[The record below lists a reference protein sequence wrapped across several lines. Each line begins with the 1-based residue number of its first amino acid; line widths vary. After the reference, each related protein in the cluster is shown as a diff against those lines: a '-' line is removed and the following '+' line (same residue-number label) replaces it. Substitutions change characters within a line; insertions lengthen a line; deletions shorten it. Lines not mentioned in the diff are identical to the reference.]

1 VRPVRYSDLHVPA
14 TGIPSFLNHLLAQES
29 EDAFP
34 GLWTRH
40 LCIEGD
46 DDHDYEYH
54 QDLLSLIL
62 YMPHLVSFSARN
74 HPIGP
79 PLLVSLKQKGTNILR
94 ALEVCCHV
102 DDANRV
108 ILLVGRFKALHRLR
122 FRFVRSELAG
132 SFNALCPLS
141 LRLLRTIDITV
152 TPHAFPNFFR
162 WLRLCEFDSLRELHI
177 SQIRGDD
184 VDVHAL
190 SAISPFELAS
200 FFRRHQEMRTLALNV
215 YHEPIV
221 HFILSQTLPPGL
233 TFVDF
238 RLSSIPRP
246 LPNALPRS
254 VRCISIRTRFSDLI
268 GFQEDLDHLLLQAA
282 RHELPPE
289 LRISFNDPDDDT
301 SGWRGNTDFGRFQW
315 ETCIRPAS
323 AMNDISSEDTELR
336 GLMLLYA
343 LQFKRYG
350 ISVVDED
357 GYVWPT
363 DGEAGQLY

>member
-1 VRPVRYSDLHVPA
+1 MP
-14 TGIPSFLNHLLAQES
+14 
-29 EDAFP
+29 
-34 GLWTRH
+34 
-40 LCIEGD
+40 
-46 DDHDYEYH
+46 
-54 QDLLSLIL
+54 

-74 HPIGP
+74 YPFGRL
-79 PLLVSLKQKGTNILR
+79 LLVSLKQKSTHLLR
-94 ALEVCCHV
+94 VLEVCCDDV
-102 DDANRV
+102 DV
-108 ILLVGRFKALHRLR
+108 KHIIHLVGRFEALHRLR
-122 FRFVRSELAG
+122 LKIPHSLVASWNELRSLD
-132 SFNALCPLS
+132 
-141 LRLLRTIDITV
+141 LRLLRSIDITV
-152 TPHAFPNFFR
+152 TPNAFPCLFR
-162 WLRLCEFDSLRELHI
+162 WLRLCKFDSLREIRI

-190 SAISPFELAS
+190 SAISPFDLAS
-200 FFRRHQEMRTLALNV
+200 FFGRHQELRTLALNV

-254 VRCISIRTRFSDLI
+254 VRCISIRTRFSDFI

-323 AMNDISSEDTELR
+323 AMKDISEEDANLR

-350 ISVVDED
+350 VSIVDED
-357 GYVWPT
+357 DCVWPA
-363 DGEAGQLY
+363 DGEAGQSYSEPSSVFDDLTNRQD